1 MLDLDQ
7 LRALERRSPTPADN
21 RDPRRNPCPLAAR
34 PDASSDPGGAS
45 YADAPPTTDRMTA
58 PQRQPDH
65 DQDGR
70 LQRLAA
76 AMEAFLGFRAQAAGG
91 DRAAFLAAHEP
102 LRDLLEPMLDDAAE
116 DEASAPFVPQPGQCL
131 GDYRL
136 LREVGRGGMGVV
148 YEAEQVSL
156 RRRVALKVLPAH
168 LASSPRAIERFRH
181 EATLASRLQH
191 PAIVPIHEVGEWHG
205 VHFFSMEF
213 VDGRP
218 LHVVMQEARLGVRA
232 DCSRVAECAEL
243 VAQLATAL
251 QHAHER
257 GLVHRDV
264 KPHNVMIGADGS
276 VRLMDFGVAKEL
288 DAATRSAAGEFL
300 GTPHYCSP
308 EQVTGAPIG
317 PTADVFALGIV
328 LYELLANRRPFD
340 GDDSRAVLRRIELGE
355 FPSLRSV
362 APQVPRDLQTICH
375 KALERHPG
383 HRYPSAGALAA
394 DLRRFL
400 RIEPIH
406 AAPPSLFTR
415 STKWVRRHRLRLA
428 VTTLALVTVV
438 GAPSALAWHLH
449 RTRAAVE
456 SERAVL
462 DQAEEL
468 AFRSIEQ
475 TLSLLGQQLDRQPGP
490 GNQYEP
496 QLEAVADLCSQFLNL
511 RSELPQRRLRIATSL
526 EIVAGIY
533 VAMERHERASEVSVR
548 ARMLLLS
555 TGGDAG
561 SPAAPGSA
569 DEVAM
574 LAARLSYRDL
584 QVQLRLDH
592 RLADLTFGALD
603 AQWQRLVDAAPTAKA
618 PRLGHA
624 TTLLLFGST
633 LADWIDRRAMA
644 ETLLVRA
651 ATILRGPEL
660 AGDPAAAVLAVRT
673 DVALGRARLL
683 LGHTDEAHALLAAT
697 LPRFDQLPADP
708 VIGIDKADALAAL
721 GLALQRLQRHDE
733 AEAMFGRAMQT
744 ASHWFAI
751 YPGSL
756 LLRRTLLSGYVALG
770 VQSFARGDDAA
781 AERQLRA
788 GLALCPPDGGD
799 PNSKHRP
806 RLADCSLAAELTLL
820 LADVL
825 TVQHP
830 DHSHDAEARSLLQ
843 RAIAWRTALLEAQPG
858 ATEPHVDLAVAH
870 NSAALFANERGEH
883 TAAAEHARQA
893 CQHQRAALA
902 KEPGDPRLLV
912 LLGHHQANLACALA
926 HLGRSAEALAAA
938 REVTQNA
945 SGKVAALRMAA
956 AAAAYVAA
964 PPPGDAPPA
973 DGPGA
978 GHDEEGARI
987 AAIALDRILAVNK
1000 KEARRLLDD
1009 ARFAGLRD
1017 HPDFR
1022 RLRQRAAERP

>member
-1 MLDLDQ
+1 M
-7 LRALERRSPTPADN
+7 S
-21 RDPRRNPCPLAAR
+21 
-34 PDASSDPGGAS
+34 DA
-45 YADAPPTTDRMTA
+45 T
-58 PQRQPDH
+58 QRLPND
-65 DQDGR
+65 DQDDR

-76 AMEAFLGFRAQAAGG
+76 AMEAFLQFRAAGANG
-91 DRAAFLAAHEP
+91 DRAAFLAANAP
-102 LRDLLEPMLDDAAE
+102 LRDLLEPMLDDAA
-116 DEASAPFVPQPGQCL
+116 DDDADAPFVPQPGQCL

-181 EATLASRLQH
+181 EATLASRLRH
-191 PAIVPIHEVGEWHG
+191 PAIVPIHEVGEWRG

-218 LHVVMQEARLGVRA
+218 LHVAMQDVRLGVRA

-243 VAQLATAL
+243 VARVASAL
-251 QHAHER
+251 QHAHEH

-288 DAATRSAAGEFL
+288 DAATRSSVGEFL

-308 EQVTGAPIG
+308 EQITGAAIG

-328 LYELLANRRPFD
+328 LYELLAHRRPFD
-340 GDDSRAVLRRIELGE
+340 GDDARAVLRRIELGE
-355 FPSLRSV
+355 FPSLRSQ

-383 HRYPSAGALAA
+383 HRYPSAGAMGD

-428 VTTLALVTVV
+428 VTTLLLVTVV

-475 TLSLLGQQLDRQPGP
+475 TLTLLGQQLDRQPGP
-490 GNQYEP
+490 GSHFEP
-496 QLEAVADLCSQFLNL
+496 QLEAVVDLCTQFLSL

-526 EIVAGIY
+526 EVVAGIY
-533 VAMERHERASEVSVR
+533 LAMERHDQALRAITEARKHLLGMTDDDADAALAR
-548 ARMLLLS
+548 AHLQARLSHRHLQVLLS
-555 TGGDAG
+555 TD
-561 SPAAPGSA
+561 
-569 DEVAM
+569 
-574 LAARLSYRDL
+574 RLQANRCF
-584 QVQLRLDH
+584 
-592 RLADLTFGALD
+592 ATLD
-603 AQWQRLVDAAPTAKA
+603 ADWQRLVDADPTAKA

-624 TTLLLFGST
+624 TTLLAFGRT
-633 LADWIDRRAMA
+633 LADSHDRRTEA
-644 ETLLVRA
+644 EVVLQRA
-651 ATILRGPEL
+651 ATLLRAPDL
-660 AGDPAAAVLAVRT
+660 ATDPSAAVMAVRT
-673 DVALGRARLL
+673 DVALGRARLG
-683 LGHTDEAHALLAAT
+683 LGRIAEAHELLTAT

-708 VIGIDKADALAAL
+708 AVGIDKADTLAAI
-721 GLALQRLQRHDE
+721 GLALQRLDRQHE
-733 AEAMFGRAMQT
+733 AEAMFRLAMQT
-744 ASHWFAI
+744 ASQWFAT

-756 LLRRTLLSGYVALG
+756 RLRRTLLSGYVALG
-770 VQSFARGDDAA
+770 ERSFARGDDAA
-781 AERQLRA
+781 AERHLRA
-788 GLALCPPDGGD
+788 GLALCPPEGGD
-799 PNSKHRP
+799 PKSP
-806 RLADCSLAAELTLL
+806 RKPSLADCSLAADLTLQ

-825 TVQHP
+825 SVAHT
-830 DHSHDAEARSLLQ
+830 DRSHDAEIRSLLQ
-843 RAIAWRTALLEAQPG
+843 RAIAWRTALLEAQPE
-858 ATEPHVDLAVAH
+858 ATSPQVDLAMAH
-870 NSAALFANERGEH
+870 NSAALFANERDDY
-883 TAAAEHARQA
+883 AVAAEHAQQA
-893 CQHQRAALA
+893 CEQQRAALA
-902 KEPGDPRLLV
+902 RQPGDPRPNAM
-912 LLGHHQANLACALA
+912 LGHHQANLAYALA

-938 REVTQNA
+938 REVTTNA
-945 SGKVAALRMAA
+945 PRQVAALRMAA
-956 AAAAYVAA
+956 EAAAYVAA
-964 PPPGDAPPA
+964 PPPPASAPAADDPA
-973 DGPGA
+973 TGR
-978 GHDEEGARI
+978 HDEGASI
-987 AAIALDRILAVNK
+987 AATALECILAVNK

-1009 ARFAGLRD
+1009 ERFAGLRD
-1017 HPDFR
+1017 HPAFR
-1022 RLRQRAAERP
+1022 RLRERAAERP

>member
-1 MLDLDQ
+1 
-7 LRALERRSPTPADN
+7 
-21 RDPRRNPCPLAAR
+21 
-34 PDASSDPGGAS
+34 
-45 YADAPPTTDRMTA
+45 MTA

-76 AMEAFLGFRAQAAGG
+76 AMEAFLEFRAQGVGG

-102 LRDLLEPMLDDAAE
+102 LRDLLEPMLDDAAD
-116 DEASAPFVPQPGQCL
+116 DEASAPFLPQPGQCL

-156 RRRVALKVLPAH
+156 RRRVALKVLPTH

-191 PAIVPIHEVGEWHG
+191 PAIVPIHEVGEWRG

-218 LHVVMQEARLGVRA
+218 LHVVMQEERLGVRA

-243 VAQLATAL
+243 VAQVAAAL

-308 EQVTGAPIG
+308 EQVTGAPVG

-328 LYELLANRRPFD
+328 LYELLAHRRPFD

-362 APQVPRDLQTICH
+362 APHVPRDLQTICH

-415 STKWVRRHRLRLA
+415 SAKWVRRHRLRLA

-468 AFRSIEQ
+468 AFRGIEQ

-496 QLEAVADLCSQFLNL
+496 QLAAVADLCSQFLAL
-511 RSELPQRRLRIATSL
+511 RSELPQRRLRIAKSL

-533 VAMERHERASEVSVR
+533 VAMERYERASEVNVR
-548 ARMLLLS
+548 ARMLLLATS
-555 TGGDAG
+555 TDVESQPEA
-561 SPAAPGSA
+561 
-569 DEVAM
+569 AM
-574 LAARLSYRDL
+574 LAARLSHRDL
-584 QVQLRLDH
+584 QVQLRRDH
-592 RLADLTFGALD
+592 QLADLTFGALD
-603 AQWQRLVDAAPTAKA
+603 AQWQRLVDAAPTAKE

-660 AGDPAAAVLAVRT
+660 AGDPVAAVLAVRT

-683 LGHTDEAHALLAAT
+683 LGRTDEAHALLAAT

-708 VIGIDKADALAAL
+708 VIGIDKADALVAI
-721 GLALQRLQRHDE
+721 GMALQRLGRQDE
-733 AEAMFGRAMQT
+733 AESMFGLAMQT

-756 LLRRTLLSGYVALG
+756 LLRRTLLSGHVALG
-770 VQSFARGDDAA
+770 VQSFARGDDTA
-781 AERQLRA
+781 AERHLRA
-788 GLALCPPDGGD
+788 GLALCPPEGGD
-799 PNSKHRP
+799 PRSKHEP

-830 DHSHDAEARSLLQ
+830 DHSHDAEARTLLQ
-843 RAIAWRTALLEAQPG
+843 RAIAWRTSLLEAQTE
-858 ATEPHVDLAVAH
+858 ATAPHVDLAVAH
-870 NSAALFANERGEH
+870 NSAALFANERGEY
-883 TAAAEHARQA
+883 TAAAEHAQQA
-893 CQHQRAALA
+893 CQHQQAALA
-902 KEPGDPRLLV
+902 REPGDPRLLV
-912 LLGHHQANLACALA
+912 LLGHHQANLAFALA
-926 HLGRSAEALAAA
+926 HLDRSAESLAAA
-938 REVTQNA
+938 RDATKNA

-956 AAAAYVAA
+956 AAAAYLSA
-964 PPPGDAPPA
+964 PPSPA
-973 DGPGA
+973 GA
-978 GHDEEGARI
+978 SVAGEPATGRDDEGARI
-987 AAIALDRILAVNK
+987 AAAALEAILAVNK

-1009 ARFAGLRD
+1009 ERFAGLSD